1 MIRHLGLGLG
11 AAVLVA
17 AFSAAARHV
26 VLEVRALR
34 TDLAASCLEIDRLRA
49 SAGEPREA
57 SPLPDGREREI
68 DGLHRDI
75 LEPSVQVN
83 ARGGVGGG
91 TILSSGPSG
100 TWVVTAYHVVQKSAS
115 GDPPS
120 PAEVRIYDATGA
132 PADTLLADLVAFEQ
146 DRDLALLR
154 LRDERRFANVARLA
168 GRPSLRNVRVFTPV
182 YAVGCPLGHDPL
194 PTLGEIVTLNKEVSG
209 RRFWMMNAP
218 TIFGNSGGGI
228 FHRDT
233 RELVGVSAMICTYDG
248 AVSTPVPHLGILVSL
263 DAVYDWLESLG
274 LGYVVDPSASV
285 EACEAARAAWTTES
299 GTAAVLP
306 RRELPARHAAP
317 D

>member
-1 MIRHLGLGLG
+1 MKHLGLGLI
-11 AAVLVA
+11 AAVVVA

-34 TDLAASCLEIDRLRA
+34 TDLAASCMEIDRLRA
-49 SAGEPREA
+49 GAVEPRAEA
-57 SPLPDGREREI
+57 PKGGPDI
-68 DGLHRDI
+68 DGLHRDV
-75 LEPSVQVN
+75 LGPSVQVS
-83 ARGGVGGG
+83 AKGGVGGG

-100 TWVVTAYHVVQKSAS
+100 TWVVTAFHVVQKAA
-115 GDPPS
+115 GG
-120 PAEVRIYDATGA
+120 PAEVRLYDAAGT
-132 PADTLLADLVAFEQ
+132 PVETVEADLVAYEEG
-146 DRDLALLR
+146 RDLALLR
-154 LRDERRFANVARLA
+154 FRDERRFSNTARLSA
-168 GRPSLRNVRVFTPV
+168 RAALRNVRVFTPV

-233 RELVGVSAMICTYDG
+233 RELLGVSAMICTYDG

-263 DAVYDWLESLG
+263 DAVYDWLEELG
-274 LGYVVDPSASV
+274 LGHVVDPWASV
-285 EACEAARAAWTTES
+285 EACEAARAAWS
-299 GTAAVLP
+299 PPSSPAAAAT
-306 RRELPARHAAP
+306 RREIPAGHPAR